1 MLFQAA
7 LAYVILVSRQR
18 AAASPTAASAS
29 ETVAASETTTVCER
43 PTSPAVTSGLKDH
56 DCSPQLLQRPR
67 LPVSVSEPGL
77 PVLVSE
83 LGSEA
88 GRLLWSRA
96 GVQVRFDAEEAVTE
110 LHRLG
115 LVSHPIEGEGV
126 AVAATAWPGAGGLG
140 MPTAAAA
147 LSSSAG
153 DEGLAASRRGLLQSW
168 ADKAATV
175 VEQHS
180 NTGMLGSGSG
190 RSRDAD
196 SADTYS
202 SAAAL
207 LSSSPLAVS
216 WVAPVGE
223 AIRLVQSHWDALLWA
238 RVDSILREF
247 E

>member
-1 MLFQAA
+1 ME
-7 LAYVILVSRQR
+7 
-18 AAASPTAASAS
+18 ASPPTAASAS
-29 ETVAASETTTVCER
+29 KTSAASETTTVYER
-43 PTSPAVTSGLKDH
+43 LTSPAVTSGLKDH
-56 DCSPQLLQRPR
+56 DGSPHLLQRPR
-67 LPVSVSEPGL
+67 L

-96 GVQVRFDAEEAVTE
+96 GVQVRFDAEEAVLE

-126 AVAATAWPGAGGLG
+126 AVAAAAGPGVGGLG
-140 MPTAAAA
+140 MPAAASA
-147 LSSSAG
+147 GFSSSSG
-153 DEGLAASRRGLLQSW
+153 DEGLAASRRAPPQSP
-168 ADKAATV
+168 ADEATA
-175 VEQHS
+175 VERHS
-180 NTGMLGSGSG
+180 STGVLGAWNGKSSGGGTSET
-190 RSRDAD
+190 
-196 SADTYS
+196 SAS

-207 LSSSPLAVS
+207 LSSSQLAVS

>member
-7 LAYVILVSRQR
+7 LAYVILINRQR
-18 AAASPTAASAS
+18 AEASSPTAASAS
-29 ETVAASETTTVCER
+29 KTSAASETITVYER
-43 PTSPAVTSGLKDH
+43 PTSPAVAFGLKDH
-56 DCSPQLLQRPR
+56 DRSPQLLQRPR
-67 LPVSVSEPGL
+67 L

-96 GVQVRFDAEEAVTE
+96 GVQVRFDAEEAVME

-168 ADKAATV
+168 ADTAATV

-196 SADTYS
+196 SADTSS